1 MGAGGQERPD
11 HDDRRRDRGA
21 RGVGRRPPQQAAGV
35 QLGNKGG
42 NLILRSPDGQQAD
55 VVVYTADDARPDD
68 RYVRFHR

>member
-1 MGAGGQERPD
+1 M
-11 HDDRRRDRGA
+11 
-21 RGVGRRPPQQAAGV
+21 